1 MPSISDPETGEVCSG
16 VDWTMDPQPESD
28 AKNASFTIP
37 EGKAEL
43 TARLWPFEH
52 GRSTLFE
59 LAVASCPA

>member
-1 MPSISDPETGEVCSG
+1 
-16 VDWTMDPQPESD
+16 MDPQPESD
-28 AKNASFTIP
+28 AKNASPTIP

-59 LAVASCPA
+59 LAVELSGLADPKAHVSDGFAAEA